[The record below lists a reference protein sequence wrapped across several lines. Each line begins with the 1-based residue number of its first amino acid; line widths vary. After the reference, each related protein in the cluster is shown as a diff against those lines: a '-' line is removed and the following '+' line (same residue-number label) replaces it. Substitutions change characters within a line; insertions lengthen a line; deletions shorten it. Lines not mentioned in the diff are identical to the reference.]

1 MFVVGIDPWDDRT
14 GDYPHIDYLT
24 QNARSWRVEDRVLG
38 IKVGVPDTGFADAS
52 FDSVYCTTTLE
63 IIRGFEEE
71 GQYSQC
77 LAEILRIL
85 RLVGLLG
92 LAEPMRLDVD
102 LPEGLAPL
110 VSKGPASFADY
121 LVIRTQWPS
130 AVR

>member
-1 MFVVGIDPWDDRT
+1 
-14 GDYPHIDYLT
+14 
-24 QNARSWRVEDRVLG
+24 VLG

-71 GQYSQC
+71 EQYSQC

-85 RLVGLLG
+85 RLGGLLG
-92 LAEPMRLDVD
+92 LDVD